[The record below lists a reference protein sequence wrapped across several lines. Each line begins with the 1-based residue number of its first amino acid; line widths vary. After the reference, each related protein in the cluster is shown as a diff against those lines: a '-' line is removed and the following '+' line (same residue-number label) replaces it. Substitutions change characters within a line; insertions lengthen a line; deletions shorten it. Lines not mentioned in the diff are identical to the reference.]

1 MDLCK
6 AELIDLSKEDII
18 NRIVNEQEKFRKYV
32 MKESAKNIH
41 ELIREELKYEFLI
54 EIQKSNIL
62 NKFVKNLEHDI
73 SVLNNQLT
81 TWKIEVQRLK
91 TELEGV
97 KQKEIENAQF
107 KATLRDFKRIEVLS
121 QNIQYEE
128 ILTVHTKEELVEIIW
143 KDRKEFQIVISQTM
157 LQAKTLASKNSEL
170 EEQINSLNQELDKLK
185 VELQTSNLL
194 KDVFDAELKAREEQ
208 DQITQK
214 VIIYC

>member
-41 ELIREELKYEFLI
+41 DLIREELEYEFLI
-54 EIQKSNIL
+54 EIKKSNIL

-143 KDRKEFQIVISQTM
+143 KDRKEFQIVINQTM

-194 KDVFDAELKAREEQ
+194 KDVFDAELKAREEHN
-208 DQITQK
+208 QITQK

>member
-41 ELIREELKYEFLI
+41 DLIREELEYEFLI
-54 EIQKSNIL
+54 EIKKSNIL

>member
-1 MDLCK
+1 M
-6 AELIDLSKEDII
+6 
-18 NRIVNEQEKFRKYV
+18 
-32 MKESAKNIH
+32 
-41 ELIREELKYEFLI
+41 
-54 EIQKSNIL
+54 L
-62 NKFVKNLEHDI
+62 NKFVKNLAHDI
-73 SVLNNQLT
+73 SSVNSQLSC
-81 TWKIEVQRLK
+81 WKIEVQRLK
-91 TELEGV
+91 AELEGV
-97 KQKEIENAQF
+97 KQKVLENAQF

-185 VELQTSNLL
+185 VELQKSNLL

>member
-41 ELIREELKYEFLI
+41 DLIREELEYEFLI
-54 EIQKSNIL
+54 EIKKSNIL

-170 EEQINSLNQELDKLK
+170 EEQINSLNQGLDKLK